1 MSPWDS
7 FLRFVGLVV
16 VVVTAACALIYVWTL
31 LWTLV
36 DHVRYGRQALAERK
50 FMEQRLEEAK
60 AKAEDAN
67 IESAALRRELRL
79 LRDELRD
86 ERGSYRGESASLT
99 PTPPPP
105 SGEHEHDQFP
115 SRALV
120 EHILN
125 GELLE
130 RTSSPDPQ
138 PRPLEQET

>member
-1 MSPWDS
+1 MSNWDS
-7 FLRFVGLVV
+7 FLRFVGLIVV
-16 VVVTAACALIYVWTL
+16 VVSGALAL
-31 LWTLV
+31 LGVLVLFMTLV

-60 AKAEDAN
+60 AKAEDATS
-67 IESAALRRELRL
+67 ESVALRREIQI

-115 SRALV
+115 SRAL
-120 EHILN
+120 HA
-125 GELLE
+125 LLTE
-130 RTSSPDPQ
+130 NARGT
-138 PRPLEQET
+138 